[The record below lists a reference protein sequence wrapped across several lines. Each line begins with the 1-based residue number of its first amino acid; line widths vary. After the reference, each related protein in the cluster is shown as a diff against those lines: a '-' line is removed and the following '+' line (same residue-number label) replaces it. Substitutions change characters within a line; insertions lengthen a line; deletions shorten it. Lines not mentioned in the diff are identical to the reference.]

1 MSDEPSVVSN
11 KMSPYN
17 PVFTVELR
25 ASNIPEWRPFIVID
39 RRTKERGLEDAAE
52 RFVKVV
58 RDDY

>member
-1 MSDEPSVVSN
+1 
-11 KMSPYN
+11 MSPYN

-25 ASNIPEWRPFIVID
+25 ASNPAEWRPLVVVD
-39 RRTKERGLEDAAE
+39 RWPKEQGLEDAAE